1 MDCTQCIK
9 SQELKELDKRVQK
22 LESDT
27 RLQNYQYEQIMGTLA
42 EVKKDV
48 LEIKNIP
55 NKRWDVIITGI
66 ISAVVGCIM
75 ALVLK

>member
-55 NKRWDVIITGI
+55 NKRWDVVITGI
-66 ISAVVGCIM
+66 ISAIVGCVM